1 MKHLYNEEQLIR
13 QCIERK
19 PAAQKEL
26 YTMYSAKMFGVC
38 LRYMKNEA
46 DAKDLLHDGF
56 IKVFDKL
63 HLYHEGNLGAWMGR
77 IFVNMALTQ
86 FRKNARG
93 PMFTELEWDIAD
105 EKVAEVT
112 VDASTDINKVLAA
125 MQQLP
130 DNYRTVLNLYA
141 IDKLSHQEIADM
153 LETTVSNTKSIL
165 SRARVKLKDL
175 LK

>member
-1 MKHLYNEEQLIR
+1 MR
-13 QCIERK
+13 
-19 PAAQKEL
+19 
-26 YTMYSAKMFGVC
+26 
-38 LRYMKNEA
+38 
-46 DAKDLLHDGF
+46 
-56 IKVFDKL
+56 
-63 HLYHEGNLGAWMGR
+63 
-77 IFVNMALTQ
+77 
-86 FRKNARG
+86 
-93 PMFTELEWDIAD
+93 
-105 EKVAEVT
+105 KVAEVT